1 MLRKFLAVLM
11 RNFFALL
18 YHQFAWTY
26 DFVAA
31 VVSLGM
37 WKQWVRSTLPY
48 LDGPRVLEIGHG
60 PGHLLLALAEKGLK
74 ATGLDESRWMGK
86 IALKKIRN
94 TTTTH
99 LVNGYAQFLPFSNT
113 AFNQVVATFPP
124 EFILESAA
132 LLEIR
137 RVLVNGGSLVVL
149 PFAWITGHR
158 LSDRLARGLFQFTNQ
173 APEWD
178 DRFLAPFHSAGF
190 QTEVKFIQQDRSTV
204 VLIQAFK
211 LA

>member
-1 MLRKFLAVLM
+1 MFRKILAVLM

-26 DFVAA
+26 DFVSAL
-31 VVSLGM
+31 VSLGM
-37 WKQWVRSTLPY
+37 WKLWVKSTLPY

-74 ATGLDESRWMGK
+74 ATGLDESPWMGK
-86 IALKKIRN
+86 IALKKIKD
-94 TTTTH
+94 TTTTYI
-99 LVNGYAQFLPFSNT
+99 VNGYAQFLPFSNT

-132 LLEIR
+132 LQEIR

-204 VLIQAFK
+204 VLIRAFK

>member
-1 MLRKFLAVLM
+1 MLYKFLAVLM

-31 VVSLGM
+31 LVSLGM

-48 LDGPRVLEIGHG
+48 LVGPRVLEIGHG

-74 ATGLDESRWMGK
+74 ATGLDESRWMGN

-94 TTTTH
+94 TTTTY

-132 LLEIR
+132 LQEIR

-204 VLIQAFK
+204 VLIRAFK